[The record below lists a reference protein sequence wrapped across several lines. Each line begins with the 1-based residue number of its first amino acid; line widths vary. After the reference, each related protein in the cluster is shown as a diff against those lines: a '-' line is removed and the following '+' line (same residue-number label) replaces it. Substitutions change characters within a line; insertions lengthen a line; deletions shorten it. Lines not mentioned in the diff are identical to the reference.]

1 MSNVMIG
8 NLLFGV
14 VAVLASGLCVLFGLL
29 GFDKLYKSR
38 NESDISNL
46 SLLSEYELI
55 EKIYNTATYARF
67 SFELL
72 ENADRVVSLRL
83 LCLELMCQGRGNS
96 MTNMILSKVSKLE
109 DDYTNLIKWQSKY
122 APSEEEIQKY
132 LNDKSKIKEMDW
144 NNALIIDRI

>member
-14 VAVLASGLCVLFGLL
+14 VAVLASGLFVLIGVL
-29 GFDKLYKSR
+29 GFDKLYR
-38 NESDISNL
+38 NKGESDVNNL
-46 SLLSEYELI
+46 TLLSEYELI
-55 EKIYNTATYARF
+55 ENIYNTATYARF

-72 ENADRVVSLRL
+72 ENVDRVTNLRL

-109 DDYTNLIKWQSKY
+109 DNYTNLIKWQSKY

-132 LNDKSKIKEMDW
+132 LNEKSKANSLMS
-144 NNALIIDRI
+144 ALIIDEI

>member
-14 VAVLASGLCVLFGLL
+14 VAVLASGLFVLIGVL
-29 GFDKLYKSR
+29 GFDKLYR
-38 NESDISNL
+38 NKDESEINNL
-46 SLLSEYELI
+46 TLLSEYELI
-55 EKIYNTATYARF
+55 EKIYNAATYVRF

-72 ENADRVVSLRL
+72 ENSDRVTNLRL

-96 MTNMILSKVSKLE
+96 MTIMILSKVSKLE
-109 DDYTNLIKWQSKY
+109 DNYTNLIKWQSKY

-132 LNDKSKIKEMDW
+132 LNEKSKANSLMS
-144 NNALIIDRI
+144 ALIIDEI